1 MSEGVLPIII
11 LFMHALWP
19 WPFAN
24 GTPQSGSRR
33 QPALVSQS
41 PVSPD
46 PASVADVEV
55 GANVDANKLG
65 ENSSRGGSR
74 DMT

>member
-1 MSEGVLPIII
+1 MSEGVLPINFF
-11 LFMHALWP
+11 LHACTL
-19 WPFAN
+19 ALAISN
-24 GTPQSGSRR
+24 GTPQSRSRR
-33 QPALVSQS
+33 QPALVVQS